1 MTSQANRLHGIIESG
16 KALEFFTTTDKEYSQ
31 VVWAVFGAIET
42 NEVIVRASVNGHHF
56 YHSAP
61 SPLLVPLMADRRFGI
76 DVADK
81 VVAEH
86 LSNELWASH
95 GAAMV
100 ALLR

>member
-1 MTSQANRLHGIIESG
+1 METENNRLHGIIESG

-31 VVWAVFGAIET
+31 IVWAVFGAIET
-42 NEVIVRASVNGHHF
+42 NEVIVRASVKGQHF

-61 SPLLVPLMADRRFGI
+61 SPLLVPLMVDRRFGI

-81 VVAEH
+81 ALAEH
-86 LSNELWASH
+86 LSNELWARD